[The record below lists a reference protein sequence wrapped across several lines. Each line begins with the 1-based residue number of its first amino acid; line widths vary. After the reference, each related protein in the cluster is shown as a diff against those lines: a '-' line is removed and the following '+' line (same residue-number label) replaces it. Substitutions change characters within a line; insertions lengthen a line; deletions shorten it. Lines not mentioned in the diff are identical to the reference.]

1 MSMQAAGILLAG
13 ILWIGMLCNTVAAE
27 EGAKPSAQITT
38 LVKVYREPP
47 ADLASKRLYVE
58 FADSP
63 RLTGAFRE
71 TLARRGYNMAA
82 SEDESEAKIR
92 FIGYVAIGL
101 FATTP
106 KKATLG
112 EVVEKSMLK
121 PAGKDEAEVGNS
133 SLAGVAGM
141 DAAAKRLAPSIRA
154 NLNVTNLGEWIGDVT
169 GLRGAFN
176 KLVASDPRG
185 FCLHENCSKYQ
196 QRIVVGASGEASWL
210 VTLSVF
216 SEEIVLD
223 RMLEES
229 LSRALEPLL
238 K

>member
-1 MSMQAAGILLAG
+1 MSLRIACSWIAGFLSIWA
-13 ILWIGMLCNTVAAE
+13 LCNTVAAE
-27 EGAKPSAQITT
+27 EGTKLPTQITT
-38 LVKVYREPP
+38 SVKVYRELP

-63 RLTGAFRE
+63 TLTRMFRE
-71 TLARRGYNMAA
+71 TLGNRGYVMAT
-82 SEDESEAKIR
+82 SEEKSDAKIR

-106 KKATLG
+106 RKATFG
-112 EVVEKSMLK
+112 EVIEKAMLQ
-121 PAGKDEAEVGNS
+121 PPGKDEAEVGNS
-133 SLAGVAGM
+133 SLAGVVVM
-141 DAAAKRLAPSIRA
+141 DAVAKRVAPSLRP
-154 NLNVTNLGEWIGDVT
+154 NLNATNLGEWIGDVT
-169 GLRGAFN
+169 GMRGAFN
-176 KLVASDPRG
+176 KLVAGDPRG
-185 FCLHENCSKYQ
+185 FCVHENCSKYQ